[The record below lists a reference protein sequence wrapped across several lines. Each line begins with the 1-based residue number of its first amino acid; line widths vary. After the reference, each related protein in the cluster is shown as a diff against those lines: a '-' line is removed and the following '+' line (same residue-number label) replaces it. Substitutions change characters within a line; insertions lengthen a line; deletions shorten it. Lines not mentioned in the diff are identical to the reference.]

1 MQIIALKSIKNFW
14 LTHPE
19 TEQPFKARF
28 DEVKKAEW
36 ESPND
41 LVSQFATARTI
52 KNDRA
57 AFKIKGNK
65 YRLDVAIKYD
75 FKIAY
80 IRFIGTHAEYDKI
93 NAEEI

>member
-1 MQIIALKSIKNFW
+1 MRIIALKTIKEFW
-14 LTHPE
+14 INHPE
-19 TEQPFKARF
+19 TEQPLKAWF
-28 DEVKKAEW
+28 DEVKKANW
-36 ESPND
+36 ETPND
-41 LVSQFATARTI
+41 LASQFANVRTI

-57 AFKIKGNK
+57 VFKIKGNK
-65 YRLDVAIKYD
+65 YRLVAAIKYD